1 MIADHRGHHRK
12 HAVAMGSNNYVLLAI
27 IAQRTDMFNA
37 K

>member
-12 HAVAMGSNNYVLLAI
+12 HAVAMRSNHYVLLAI
-27 IAQRTDMFNA
+27 IAQRPHMLNS